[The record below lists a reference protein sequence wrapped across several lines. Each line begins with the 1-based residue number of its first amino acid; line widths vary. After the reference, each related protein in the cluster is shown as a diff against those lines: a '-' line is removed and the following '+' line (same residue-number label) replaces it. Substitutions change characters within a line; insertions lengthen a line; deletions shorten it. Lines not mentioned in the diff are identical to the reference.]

1 MKIAPCQMVSAGFL
15 FTVSRW
21 GEWFPVDLRMRRC
34 IQQRHGSSHDVV
46 KSPGASTEAT
56 PPWSPREGQMKKSL
70 RLGDCYHV
78 STVTHWIIHLIHLFF
93 TTTGS
98 VKTYLVCLHNKY
110 MQYFSDW
117 LQDSFTSSWLQ
128 NPGVHQRTAQWLVQS
143 NQLHLRVWVY
153 SILGCGLDGH

>member
-1 MKIAPCQMVSAGFL
+1 MKTARNLNISIPDPCDLLVMMKHLTTCAFLGIKNVVLFSNTFNICFPDKVNFPVWFAQHFFKVIHWKVVNLQSCWLMKIAPCQMVSAGFL

-34 IQQRHGSSHDVV
+34 LQQRHGSSHDVV

-78 STVTHWIIHLIHLFF
+78 STVTH
-93 TTTGS
+93 
-98 VKTYLVCLHNKY
+98 
-110 MQYFSDW
+110 
-117 LQDSFTSSWLQ
+117 
-128 NPGVHQRTAQWLVQS
+128 
-143 NQLHLRVWVY
+143 
-153 SILGCGLDGH
+153 